1 MHDNDNPHGADLIFL
16 AELPLGI
23 LAPNSTEAP
32 KTVTFKLTEKPGR
45 AKKRQV
51 TIDSAA
57 SLGLPTLVDMQI
69 FVCLMAYTREQG
81 FPERVRF
88 CRSWIAR
95 DLGWTDS
102 QPNYDR
108 IRLGMERLQ
117 STSYR
122 CLNHYPDPRDPKGRA
137 RVEHAA
143 FHLLD
148 AYNFSDSEQPA
159 GGGPSGWFKWGDQVS
174 QWLKTPQM
182 AQLDF
187 AFFRQ
192 LENPLAQAAYRY
204 LHIRHL
210 DGKPVYEEN
219 LVEYACERLGL
230 SRNFR
235 WPSELKQTLDPV
247 HAELIEKGFLE
258 SVRYE
263 RQKREKGQKVVFAF
277 PGAAAMLAAAAPL
290 VMDDTLE
297 ALVAAGVTRP
307 VAEELVAERREE
319 CERQLGY
326 LPHRE
331 GLQNPAGALRR
342 AIEEAW
348 PAPEAWQQAQRKRR
362 PRRTPTAPQHPT
374 PEPDPTAAAAAFDVW
389 WAGLSEGER
398 AAIDQAVTAQLP
410 DPASV
415 AGQHLARHPAARERL
430 LRELR
435 LQLREQET
443 VEEKQSAAATSKQA

>member
-23 LAPNSTEAP
+23 LPPNTADAP
-32 KTVTFKLTEKPGR
+32 KTVTFELPEKPGR

-51 TIDSAA
+51 TIDAAA

-95 DLGWTDS
+95 DLGWQANDVR
-102 QPNYDR
+102 YDR

-122 CLNHYPDPRDPKGRA
+122 CLNHYPDPRDPRGRT
-137 RVEHAA
+137 RIEHEA
-143 FHLLD
+143 FHVLD
-148 AYNFSDSEQPA
+148 SYKFSDDAQPA
-159 GGGPSGWFKWGDQVS
+159 AGQPSGWFKWGDQVS

-187 AFFRQ
+187 AFFRG

-235 WPSELKQTLDPV
+235 WPSELKRTLDPV

-258 SVRYE
+258 SVSYE
-263 RQKREKGQKVVFAF
+263 RQKREKGQKVVFSF
-277 PGAAAMLAAAAPL
+277 PEPQPAALPASAPEA
-290 VMDDTLE
+290 VDATLE
-297 ALVAAGVTRP
+297 ALVAAGITRA
-307 VAEELVAERREE
+307 VAAALVAEQREE
-319 CERQLGY
+319 CARQLQY
-326 LPHRE
+326 LPYRE
-331 GLQNPAGALRR
+331 GLQHRAGALRR

-348 PAPEAWQQAQRKRR
+348 PAPDAWQQAPKKRR
-362 PRRTPTAPQHPT
+362 APRRTPAAVQDPT
-374 PEPDPTAAAAAFDVW
+374 PAPDPAATAAAFDTW
-389 WAGLSEGER
+389 WAGLSEAER
-398 AAIDQAVTAQLP
+398 AAIDQAVAAELP
-410 DPASV
+410 DPAS
-415 AGQHLARHPAARERL
+415 AGGRHLARHPAARERVC
-430 LRELR
+430 RELR
-435 LQLREQET
+435 LRLKAQGDGG
-443 VEEKQSAAATSKQA
+443 